1 MTASSRQLGAP
12 LLFGVVWLLCGVT
25 TLVVQFLLA
34 DTLPRFGGRLGWV
47 VWRAEYFL
55 LPIAVA
61 VFAFFSL
68 ARRYYQVEAPTEIR
82 AIDHLRHCLVLYAGG
97 GFLAA
102 DLLRCPGRGPG
113 ENPCHPDAMIAEL
126 NLVLGAAAGI
136 IADLIVAS
144 ILRRRIAPIGGP
156 RS

>member
-1 MTASSRQLGAP
+1 MTASSRQLSAP
-12 LLFGVVWLLCGVT
+12 LLFGAVWLLCGVT

-34 DTLPRFGGRLGWV
+34 DTLPRFGGRVGWA

-61 VFAFFSL
+61 VSAFGAL
-68 ARRYYQVEAPTEIR
+68 ARRYYQFETLTAIR

-97 GFLAA
+97 GFLAG

-113 ENPCHPDAMIAEL
+113 ENPCHPAAIIAEL

-136 IADLIVAS
+136 IADLVVAG
-144 ILRRRIAPIGGP
+144 ILRRRIA
-156 RS
+156 

>member
-1 MTASSRQLGAP
+1 MTASPRQLSAP
-12 LLFGVVWLLCGVT
+12 LLFGVVWLLCGLA

-34 DTLPRFGGRLGWV
+34 DTLPRFGGRVGWW

-61 VFAFFSL
+61 VTAFSTL
-68 ARRYYQVEAPTEIR
+68 AGRYYHFEARTEIR
-82 AIDHLRHCLVLYAGG
+82 AIDHVRHCLILYAGG
-97 GFLAA
+97 GFLVV

-113 ENPCHPDAMIAEL
+113 ENPCHPDAMIVEL
-126 NLVLGAAAGI
+126 DLALGAAAGVI
-136 IADLIVAS
+136 TDLIVAV
-144 ILRRRIAPIGGP
+144 ILRRRVSPIAGP

>member
-1 MTASSRQLGAP
+1 MTASSRQLSAP

-25 TLVVQFLLA
+25 TLVIQFLLA
-34 DTLPRFGGRLGWV
+34 ETLPRFGGRLGWA

-61 VFAFFSL
+61 LFAFSAL
-68 ARRYYQVEAPTEIR
+68 ARRYYQFEERTEVT

-113 ENPCHPDAMIAEL
+113 ENPCHPDAIIAEL

-136 IADLIVAS
+136 ITDLIVAG
-144 ILRRRIAPIGGP
+144 ILRRRIASLGGP